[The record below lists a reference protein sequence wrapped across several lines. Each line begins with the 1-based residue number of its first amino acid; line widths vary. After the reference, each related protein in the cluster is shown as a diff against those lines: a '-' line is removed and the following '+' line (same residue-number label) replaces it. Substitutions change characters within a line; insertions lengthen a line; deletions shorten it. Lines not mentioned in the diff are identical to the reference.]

1 MSYSFNDVLS
11 WFYNFQQFSKYRNA
25 LWKIRKEMLAL
36 IWKSGWIA
44 QWSRRK
50 NDTTYLIFRYLQL
63 YHLSK
68 IYLTYL
74 IDLGVCPNS
83 ASWSTS
89 ICGLR
94 KINHWRVLLFYPLIV
109 FFHSDRGQP
118 RGLSDDA
125 SSTDLKINGRFF
137 YWYLSDSITPVG
149 RQWGGIC
156 KINNS

>member
-1 MSYSFNDVLS
+1 MQS
-11 WFYNFQQFSKYRNA
+11 WFWLPATFKLYFILILIMFLLKNKKINVCSRMKIWGELFSD
-25 LWKIRKEMLAL
+25 L
-36 IWKSGWIA
+36 
-44 QWSRRK
+44 RRK
-50 NDTTYLIFRYLQL
+50 NDTTYLIVRYLQL

-89 ICGLR
+89 SCGLR
-94 KINHWRVLLFYPLIV
+94 KINHWRVLLFYPFIV

-118 RGLSDDA
+118 RGLSA
-125 SSTDLKINGRFF
+125 GVSSTDLEINGRSF
-137 YWYLSDSITPVG
+137 YWYLSDSITLVV